1 MALNWLVDNYA
12 RIAEWLAS
20 AGRVAGLWTA
30 FSDLDASVG
39 TGEEE
44 RITIEES
51 TDENIHLDSLA
62 VAQHDGKVMIDEAD
76 TTITAGEKVLLM
88 GESGTGKST
97 LIRAIAGLWP
107 WVRGRCGYRRVRRSR
122 SCRNGLTCR
131 SGLCGRYY
139 PILTLA
145 KLTPIRP
152 YGARSSAAACGD

>member
-88 GESGTGKST
+88 GEIGTGKST

-107 WVRGRCGYRRVRRSR
+107 WGVGVGAATGGCDDRVPAATALHAARDFAA
-122 SCRNGLTCR
+122 GI
-131 SGLCGRYY
+131 
-139 PILTLA
+139 IL
-145 KLTPIRP
+145 
-152 YGARSSAAACGD
+152 S